1 MYRSSPFRSTLNT
14 GYISNNSGG
23 LKGGLEASLRGRL
36 RGALK
41 AGYLKVTIRGRG
53 FRVTLRGGLSS
64 RYVQERLQGWYLK
77 GGFQVL
83 SAGA

>member
-41 AGYLKVTIRGRG
+41 AGCLKVSIRGRG
-53 FRVTLRGGLSS
+53 FRVTLRRGLSS
-64 RYVQERLQGWYLK
+64 RYLQGGLQAGYRK
-77 GGFQVL
+77 GGFQIL

>member
-1 MYRSSPFRSTLNT
+1 MYRSSPFRGTLN
-14 GYISNNSGG
+14 GG

-64 RYVQERLQGWYLK
+64 RYFQERLQGGYLE
-77 GGFQVL
+77 GGFEIL